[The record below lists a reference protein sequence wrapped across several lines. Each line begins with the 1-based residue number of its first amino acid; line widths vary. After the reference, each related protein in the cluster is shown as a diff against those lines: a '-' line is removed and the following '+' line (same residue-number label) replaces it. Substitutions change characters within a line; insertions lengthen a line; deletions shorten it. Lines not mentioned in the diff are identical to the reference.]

1 MVRVSKINIYSNK
14 WELEGQFNTIDEV
27 VEEWLVDEES
37 VEEAL
42 DQLTII
48 NNRYLVYEEELGKK
62 IHLISRVIE
71 DELLDVLGESLD
83 KEDERLIYYQ
93 VELKQEVERAN
104 QYKHDFETVN
114 RKYMTV
120 VHEQEQLLR
129 RAKELEEQLQ
139 VATTNHQNSL
149 QLNEALT
156 GTNRKLE
163 RELGI
168 AEQLLTQVEA
178 ILRGEPVHSKGVDT
192 AQTLTND
199 LDDTG
204 LTKGGT
210 ITDGVNLNEDV
221 VESEELDEEEEL
233 ERSVEGSHNTR
244 GGKVKKKVKARVKW
258 EEVLKNPSF
267 PLLSDLK
274 QKKFWHLSELS
285 SKLSKPPRSIV
296 TESDLDFIIHKIFTK
311 LGYKKDMPN
320 PKLLNAQ
327 EATWII
333 LASYYN
339 SDASVV
345 GLERLSKSVE
355 MLYDDWYKN
364 REVIVKTLKQG

>member
-1 MVRVSKINIYSNK
+1 MVSKINIYSNK

-27 VEEWLVDEES
+27 VEEWLVDEDS

-42 DQLTII
+42 DQLTVI
-48 NNRYLVYEEELGKK
+48 NNRYLVYEDELGNQL
-62 IHLISRVIE
+62 HLISQVIE
-71 DELLDVLGESLD
+71 EELLDVLGESLD

-93 VELKQEVERAN
+93 VELKQEVERAS

-129 RAKELEEQLQ
+129 QAKELEEQLQ
-139 VATTNHQNSL
+139 VATTNHQNAL

-163 RELGI
+163 RDLGV

-178 ILRGEPVHSKGVDT
+178 ILRGEPVHSQGVDT
-192 AQTLTND
+192 AQTITND
-199 LDDTG
+199 LDDKG

-210 ITDGVNLNEDV
+210 LTDGVNLNVDV
-221 VESEELDEEEEL
+221 VESEELDEGEEL
-233 ERSVEGSHNTR
+233 DKSVGGSHNTR

-258 EEVLKNPSF
+258 EQVLKNPSF
-267 PLLSDLK
+267 PLISDLK

-296 TESDLDFIIHKIFTK
+296 TESDLDFIIHKIFSK

-339 SDASVV
+339 SDVSVV
-345 GLERLSKSVE
+345 GLERLATSVE
-355 MLYDDWYKN
+355 VLYDDWYSN
-364 REVIVKTLKQG
+364 REVIAKTLKQG

>member
-62 IHLISRVIE
+62 LHLISRVIE

-149 QLNEALT
+149 QLNEELT

-178 ILRGEPVHSKGVDT
+178 ILRGEPVHSQDEDT

-296 TESDLDFIIHKIFTK
+296 TESDLDFIVHKIFTK

-345 GLERLSKSVE
+345 GLERLAKSVE

>member
-1 MVRVSKINIYSNK
+1 MDAVSKINIYSNK
-14 WELEGQFNTIDEV
+14 WEFEGQFNTIDEV
-27 VEEWLVDEES
+27 VEDWLVEEGE

-48 NNRYLVYEEELGKK
+48 NNRYLVYEDELGKQ
-62 IHLISRVIE
+62 IHLISQVIE
-71 DELLDVLGESLD
+71 EELLDILGESLD

-129 RAKELEEQLQ
+129 QSKELEEQLQ
-139 VATTNHQNSL
+139 VATTNHQNAI
-149 QLNEALT
+149 QLNEELT

-163 RELGI
+163 RELGVS
-168 AEQLLTQVEA
+168 EQLLTQVEA
-178 ILRGEPVHSKGVDT
+178 ILRGEPVHSQDVDT
-192 AQTLTND
+192 TKTLTDD
-199 LDDTG
+199 LDDSG

-210 ITDGVNLNEDV
+210 LTDGVNLNVDV
-221 VESEELDEEEEL
+221 VESEELDEGEEL
-233 ERSVEGSHNTR
+233 DKSEGGSKGSR
-244 GGKVKKKVKARVKW
+244 DGKVKKRVKARVKW
-258 EEVLKNPSF
+258 EQVLKNPSF

-285 SKLSKPPRSIV
+285 SKLSKPPRSII
-296 TESDLDFIIHKIFTK
+296 TESDLDFIIHKIFSK

-345 GLERLSKSVE
+345 GLERLAISVE
-355 MLYDDWYKN
+355 VLYDDWYSN
-364 REVIVKTLKQG
+364 REVIAKTLKQG